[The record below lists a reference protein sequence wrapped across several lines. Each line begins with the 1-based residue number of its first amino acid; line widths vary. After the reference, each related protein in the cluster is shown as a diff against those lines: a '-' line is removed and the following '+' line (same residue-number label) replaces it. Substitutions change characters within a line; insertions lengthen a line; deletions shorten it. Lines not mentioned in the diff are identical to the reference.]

1 MFIDEE
7 FECVAITMTSTSKKP
22 GQLSGKHTLTPES
35 RQHNEPIAKRH
46 QSSDSHTPATG

>member
-7 FECVAITMTSTSKKP
+7 FECVVITMASTSKKP